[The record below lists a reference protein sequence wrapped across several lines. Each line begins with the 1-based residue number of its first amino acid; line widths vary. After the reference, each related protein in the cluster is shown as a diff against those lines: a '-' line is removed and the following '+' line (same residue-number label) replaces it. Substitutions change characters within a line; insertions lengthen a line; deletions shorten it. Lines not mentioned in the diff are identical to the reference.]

1 MDQFGVQLALEDLR
15 EVKRVWMKAK
25 RDFDAQWMDSF
36 IRLLHEAAINYMSV
50 DQVSKASGLTRRRI
64 RSIMRDHGLDPKRT
78 KTVLSK
84 TAAEAVQNNAAQLGV
99 KPDQIS
105 LLSPLAYLPLGSEAP
120 TASAEPTPLPVPLQE
135 LVGDFQTAWHGADR
149 RGEVG
154 SRSEAGVLAV
164 LWKLGYDTESTPTE
178 TITDLSEQDTKGQDL
193 PEGDGRVGWINL

>member
-15 EVKRVWMKAK
+15 EVKRVWMKSK
-25 RDFDAQWMDSF
+25 REFDHQWMDSF

-105 LLSPLAYLPLGSEAP
+105 LLSPLAYLPLGSQAP
-120 TASAEPTPLPVPLQE
+120 ETEGDRCRCCGATLETEEP
-135 LVGDFQTAWHGADR
+135 
-149 RGEVG
+149 EV
-154 SRSEAGVLAV
+154 V
-164 LWKLGYDTESTPTE
+164 T
-178 TITDLSEQDTKGQDL
+178 LSEQDTEGQGL
-193 PEGDGRVGWINL
+193 PEGDERVGWLEL